1 MDYGLEERYLMWLTV
16 SGTRSFHNKP
26 CHIFN
31 PDPLNFGQ
39 EGGGGW
45 VILENFQTGVGKI
58 EILGGVGWYFQ
69 GAGSCSFSRIIPT
82 FFNNL
87 RNWRN
92 EGVNFW
98 LCSNFHTLSYHH
110 CFNPLMS
117 SITFLYPQKTS
128 EKRR

>member
-1 MDYGLEERYLMWLTV
+1 MDYGLEERYIMWLTV

-26 CHIFN
+26 CHSVH
-31 PDPLNFGQ
+31 PRPPELWA
-39 EGGGGW
+39 GGGGEVEW
-45 VILENFQTGVGKI
+45 FWKIFKQGLEKLKFH
-58 EILGGVGWYFQ
+58 GGEWYFQ
-69 GAGSCSFSRIIPT
+69 GAGSCSFSLIIPT
-82 FFNNL
+82 FLNNL

-110 CFNPLMS
+110 RFNPLMS

>member
-58 EILGGVGWYFQ
+58 EILGGGGDIFRGQ
-69 GAGSCSFSRIIPT
+69 GVAAFP
-82 FFNNL
+82 
-87 RNWRN
+87 
-92 EGVNFW
+92 
-98 LCSNFHTLSYHH
+98 
-110 CFNPLMS
+110 
-117 SITFLYPQKTS
+117 
-128 EKRR
+128 